1 MSAIYEN
8 DNNEVCVQ
16 LCDNDYILVMNK
28 NKKSML
34 KITSKGKI
42 LVVETIKVKRKS
54 KELKKWL

>member
-8 DNNEVCVQ
+8 NNNEVCIQ

-28 NKKSML
+28 DKKFIL

-42 LVVETIKVKRKS
+42 LVVETIKN
-54 KELKKWL
+54 EKK

>member
-42 LVVETIKVKRKS
+42 LVVETIKS
-54 KELKKWL
+54 EKKK

>member
-8 DNNEVCVQ
+8 NRNEVCIQ

-42 LVVETIKVKRKS
+42 LVVETIKS
-54 KELKKWL
+54 EKKK